1 MSDNIIISI
10 KPALVEAIV
19 SGQKR
24 YEYRKSFP
32 PFRVRNL
39 VIYSTYPVQKVVC
52 VAEALSMRE
61 NSVSAIWDAT
71 GVGAGVSHETY
82 LEYFGNRWKA
92 CAFELGRIRL
102 FPVPMRPQAIDPSLA
117 VPQSYNQITDPVW
130 EKITAILDSVDNPAE
145 R

>member
-1 MSDNIIISI
+1 MSDNILISI

-32 PFRVRNL
+32 PFRVKNL
-39 VIYSTYPVQKVVC
+39 VIYSTYPVQKIVC

-61 NSVSAIWDAT
+61 NSVSAIWEAT
-71 GVGAGVSHETY
+71 GSGAGVSHETY

-92 CAFELGRIRL
+92 CAYELGRISL
-102 FPVPMRPQAIDPSLA
+102 FPVPLTPQAIDTTLA
-117 VPQSYNQITDPVW
+117 VPQSYNQISDPIW
-130 EKITAILDSVDNPAE
+130 EKIKAILNSAD
-145 R
+145 